1 VKGLR
6 SSKQQTRK
14 QRAWYHGTGQ
24 SFGMLLWSTR
34 QGPMPLSISIIEN
47 MDGDPKALQP
57 APAKDN
63 ICAVVV
69 TYFPDEGFANR
80 LSRIHM
86 QVAHVV
92 VVDNASD
99 EQTFKHVQTV
109 LSEPR
114 IDVIR
119 NSENLGIATAL
130 NQGVQWALNKGYTWV
145 LLLDQDTVPSQDMV
159 RTLIRAYE
167 EFPDKGRLA
176 IIGSNRFSNSQSD
189 DGPSTNA
196 EWWTVSKM
204 VITSGTLLRL
214 EAARMIGPFR
224 DEFFMDC
231 VDFEFC
237 LRARIMGFRIVEILE
252 PIMEH
257 FIGSPKSVRLPWTK
271 TETYNHRPWR
281 SYYRMRNFVVL
292 VREYI
297 FEDSEWVLSLLY
309 PRMKEIALTL
319 LVEKSRIQKMKYM
332 TIGLYDGFIGRFD
345 RTVGRNAALS
355 GKITDERSPQC

>member
-1 VKGLR
+1 MRFEVHLTNQAMAR
-6 SSKQQTRK
+6 
-14 QRAWYHGTGQ
+14 
-24 SFGMLLWSTR
+24 
-34 QGPMPLSISIIEN
+34 
-47 MDGDPKALQP
+47 DPKLLQP
-57 APAKDN
+57 APTKEN

-69 TYFPDEGFANR
+69 TYFPDEGFPNR
-80 LSRIHM
+80 LSRTHM
-86 QVAHVV
+86 QVMHVV

-99 EQTFKHVQTV
+99 EETFKHVQTV
-109 LSEPR
+109 LSETR

-130 NQGVQWALNKGYTWV
+130 NQGVQWALNKGYKWV
-145 LLLDQDTVPSQDMV
+145 LLLDQDTVSSQDMV
-159 RTLIRAYE
+159 PTLIRAYE

-176 IIGSNRFSNSQSD
+176 IIGSNRFSNSDPD
-189 DGPSTNA
+189 DRPSTNA

-224 DEFFMDC
+224 DEFFIDC

-257 FIGSPKSVRLPWTK
+257 FIGSPKSVRLLWK
-271 TETYNHRPWR
+271 KIETFNHRPWR
-281 SYYRMRNFVVL
+281 LYYRMRNFVVL
-292 VREYI
+292 VREYV
-297 FEDSEWVLSLLY
+297 FEDSEWVLSELY
-309 PRMKEIALTL
+309 AQIKSVTLTL
-319 LVEKSRIQKMKYM
+319 LVEKSRIQKAKYM
-332 TIGLYDGFIGRFD
+332 TLGLYDGFIGRFD

-355 GKITDERSPQC
+355 GKITDERNPQC